1 MMSKYGI
8 DNKKI
13 TISKKIFSCNKIQL
27 IYVKMKMKKKTTI
40 PSKRMARYNNKQ
52 LLPNISVQREIHLIV
67 KMIIFNLILTYKHK
81 FFRKIYRLQH
91 SILKM

>member
-1 MMSKYGI
+1 MMNKYGI

-13 TISKKIFSCNKIQL
+13 SISKKIFSCNKIQL

-52 LLPNISVQREIHLIV
+52 LLHNISVQREIHLIV